1 MSDNT
6 KESTRII
13 AKLPTRLI
21 VNIDTGAADLY
32 SDDGIFGRVL
42 IGTGSAVGN
51 NWTVNDDFVR
61 KYNNRNNTNL
71 TQSQLQQTFAK
82 EYQKTLNNDRAAIV
96 NKYSPYNTK
105 KYLQETAK
113 IPGVI
118 NPQTGTKTGDT
129 TSTPTTAT
137 IEEEETGDFSSSDI
151 PERTGTETKE
161 FGTWQYPSD
170 LAANQDVIKF
180 TMLKYEPRSFE
191 ASQSSGF
198 GFGNRSDTTTRSI
211 GNVTLP
217 IPAGIRDQNV
227 VEWGS
232 KNLNPLEIAA
242 AGIAKAGIEKGME
255 SAIGQMSKTF
265 NKLQGGENNA
275 DAQAVASN
283 LIAGAATGIGQ
294 QLLTRATG
302 AIINPNMELLFSG
315 PSLRPFNFTFK
326 LSARNQTEADQIIGI
341 IRFFKRG
348 MAAQRSESELF
359 LKSPHTFKLQ
369 YLLRGKEDH
378 PYIGQIKECA
388 LKSFSV
394 NYTPENNYA
403 TYESGLMV
411 SYEITMDLQ
420 ELEPVFNDE
429 YENIPGIG
437 Y

>member
-1 MSDNT
+1 MEYKQVTSKKSKVKLGTGQGSTGSTDIFTATRITQTTRKNSDGTPIYT
-6 KESTRII
+6 KEII
-13 AKLPTRLI
+13 RYPSANSPESEGVVI
-21 VNIDTGAADLY
+21 A
-32 SDDGIFGRVL
+32 
-42 IGTGSAVGN
+42 TGSSEKGASNLSPTANATTEERRNLSGSINNASKNQITSVQNQLDDSAEAREALSVVGGTDRN
-51 NWTVNDDFVR
+51 PNPEDQTGDF
-61 KYNNRNNTNL
+61 NS
-71 TQSQLQQTFAK
+71 SQFG
-82 EYQKTLNNDRAAIV
+82 EI
-96 NKYSPYNTK
+96 
-105 KYLQETAK
+105 TAK
-113 IPGVI
+113 
-118 NPQTGTKTGDT
+118 TGTKTD
-129 TSTPTTAT
+129 
-137 IEEEETGDFSSSDI
+137 DFGNWKYPDDI
-151 PERTGTETKE
+151 AP
-161 FGTWQYPSD
+161 
-170 LAANQDVIKF
+170 NQDVIKF

-198 GFGNRSDTTTRSI
+198 SFGNRSDTTTRSI

-217 IPAGIRDQNV
+217 IPSGIRDQNIV
-227 VEWGS
+227 DWGS

-242 AGIAKAGIEKGME
+242 AGIAKAGIKDGIDAAFGELATTLG
-255 SAIGQMSKTF
+255 
-265 NKLQGGENNA
+265 KLQGGENNA
-275 DAQAVASN
+275 DTKSAASN

-315 PSLRPFNFTFK
+315 PSLRPFTFTFK
-326 LSARNQTEADQIIGI
+326 LSARNKEDADQIIGI

-388 LKSFSV
+388 LKNFSV

-411 SYEITMDLQ
+411 SYEITMDFQ
-420 ELEPVFNDE
+420 ELEPIFNDD
-429 YENIPGIG
+429 YAGTTGIG

>member
-1 MSDNT
+1 MEYKQVTSKKSKVKLGSGQSATDIFIATKTTQTTRKNSNGTPIYT
-6 KESTRII
+6 KEIIRYPSATSSESEGVVIATGSTEEGASKLSPTTNATTIERRNLSSNINNASKNQI
-13 AKLPTRLI
+13 TSVQNQLDDSAEAKKAL
-21 VNIDTGAADLY
+21 ADL
-32 SDDGIFGRVL
+32 G
-42 IGTGSAVGN
+42 GT
-51 NWTVNDDFVR
+51 D
-61 KYNNRNNTNL
+61 RN
-71 TQSQLQQTFAK
+71 
-82 EYQKTLNNDRAAIV
+82 
-96 NKYSPYNTK
+96 P
-105 KYLQETAK
+105 
-113 IPGVI
+113 
-118 NPQTGTKTGDT
+118 NP
-129 TSTPTTAT
+129 
-137 IEEEETGDFSSSDI
+137 EEQTGDFSSSDFGKI
-151 PERTGTETKE
+151 KKRTDTKTEG
-161 FGTWQYPSD
+161 FGTWKYPSD
-170 LAANQDVIKF
+170 LAANQDVIRF

-191 ASQSSGF
+191 ASQSKGF
-198 GFGNRSDTTTRSI
+198 SFANRLDTTKRSI

-217 IPAGIRDQNV
+217 IPAGIRDQNIV
-227 VEWGS
+227 DWNQ
-232 KNLNPLEIAA
+232 KDLNPFEIAA
-242 AGIAKAGIEKGME
+242 AGIAKDGIEKGMKG
-255 SAIGQMSKTF
+255 ALGQMSKTF

-326 LSARNQTEADQIIGI
+326 LSARNKTEADQIIGI